1 MATKIKSTIES
12 TTSNRPTVSRRS
24 VLAGTGALVVSIGM
38 PVAAARK
45 ARAQATA
52 RFGSAVKPTFEAK
65 QLDTWLQ
72 IGADGRVTA
81 FYGKMD
87 MGQGADVAIAQIVA
101 EDLDCKFSDVVVVMG
116 DTASTIN
123 QGGASGS
130 NGVQLGGAT
139 LRNAAAE
146 ARRVLVEHT
155 AKLWGVDA
163 DKLTVSDGVISLP
176 GDATKKISYADL
188 VGGNYFNVEMKWN
201 GTYGN
206 GLTLSSPAKTKPVSQ
221 YKIVGTSP
229 RRYDIPGKTYGTT
242 DYVGDVKLPGMVHA
256 RMVLPPVA
264 GASPL
269 KIDTSSLKGIP
280 GARVVREKDFV
291 AVVADR
297 EWDAIKL
304 AETLKVT
311 WSDAKPNFPGHD
323 KIHDHIRKAPGQGGQ
338 DLDKTADVEKALKGA
353 AKVVEAEYQWPFQS
367 HASMGPACAVVAIN
381 GDRATLWT
389 GTQKSH
395 YARDGVARML
405 GLPQENVH
413 GIWLPGSGS
422 YGRNDAGDAAAA
434 AAVVAKHVGKPVRM
448 QGMRYEGT
456 GWDPKGPATIQQAK
470 AGLDAQGN
478 VIAHYFKTK
487 GFSRL
492 DVNSNESDPRDLL
505 AGQLI
510 GHLSKNESAF
520 NVPAESYQ
528 FPTKWAG
535 WEVIPPLLKNSSPLR
550 SSHFRD
556 PSGPQIH
563 FASEQFMDELAI
575 EVGADP
581 IDFRLKYVRNERDIG
596 VIKAAAEKAGWK
608 SRNTP
613 ANKPGGVSTVSGRG
627 IAYAQRSGVTVA
639 IIAEVEV
646 DRSTG
651 KIWARK
657 FTVAHDCGLIINPDG
672 LRLTIEGNVV
682 QALSRSIWEEVQFDS
697 NGVTSIDWSSYPI
710 LDSTETPETIDVVMI
725 NRPDVRPAGAG
736 EATTRPIAAAV
747 ANAVFDATGVR
758 IRRAPLTPERVKAYL
773 GQV

>member
-1 MATKIKSTIES
+1 MATNMKDF
-12 TTSNRPTVSRRS
+12 TVTRRS
-24 VLAGTGALVVSIGM
+24 VLAGTGALVVSISAPTLG
-38 PVAAARK
+38 ARR
-45 ARAQATA
+45 ARAQAVS
-52 RFGSAVKPTFEAK
+52 RFGSAVKPAFEPK

-72 IGADGRVTA
+72 IGADGRVTV

-116 DTASTIN
+116 DSASTIN
-123 QGGASGS
+123 QGGASSS
-130 NGVQLGGAT
+130 NGVQNGGAA

-146 ARRVLVEHT
+146 ARRVLVEHA
-155 AKLWGVDA
+155 AKMWGVPA
-163 DKLTVSDGVISLP
+163 DKVTASDGVISVA
-176 GDATKKISYADL
+176 GDASKSVTYADL
-188 VGGNYFNVEMKWN
+188 VGGNYFNVELKWN
-201 GTYGN
+201 GQIGN

-229 RRYDIPGKTYGTT
+229 KRFDIPGKVYGTM
-242 DYVGDVKLPGMVHA
+242 DYVGDVRLPGMVHA

-264 GASPL
+264 GASPV
-269 KIDTSSLKGIP
+269 KIDSSSLKGIP
-280 GARVVREKDFV
+280 GARVVHEKDFV

-297 EWDAIKL
+297 EWDAIRL

-311 WSDAKPNFPGHD
+311 WSNAKPNFPGHD
-323 KIHDHIRKAPGQGGQ
+323 KIHDHIRKAPVHGSEGM
-338 DLDKTADVEKALKGA
+338 DKTAEIDAALKGA
-353 AKVVEAEYQWPFQS
+353 AKVIEAEYEWPFQS
-367 HASMGPACAVVAIN
+367 HASMGPGCAVVQIN

-405 GLPQENVH
+405 NMKPEMVH
-413 GIWLPGSGS
+413 GIWLPGPGS

-456 GWDPKGPATIQQAK
+456 GWDPKGPASIHHAK

-478 VIAHYFKTK
+478 VIAYYFKSK

-492 DVNSNESDPRDLL
+492 DVDSNESQPENCL
-505 AGQLI
+505 AGQLV
-510 GHLSKNESAF
+510 GVSSKNQAVF
-520 NVPAESYQ
+520 NVPAESYE
-528 FPTKWAG
+528 FATKWAG
-535 WEVIPPLLKNSSPLR
+535 WEVVPPLLKNGSPLR
-550 SSHFRD
+550 TSHFRD

-563 FASEQFMDELAI
+563 FASEQFIDELALA
-575 EVGADP
+575 VGADP
-581 IDFRLKYVRNERDIG
+581 IEFRLKHVKDPRDIG
-596 VIKAAAEKAGWK
+596 VIKAAAEKAGWTP
-608 SRNTP
+608 RNRP
-613 ANKPGGVSTVSGRG
+613 ANKPGGTSTVSGRG
-627 IAYAQRSGVTVA
+627 FAYASRSGTTVA
-639 IIAEVEV
+639 MIAEVEV

-672 LRLTIEGNVV
+672 LRNTIEGNVV
-682 QALSRSIWEEVQFDS
+682 QATSRALWEEVQFDS
-697 NGVTSIDWSSYPI
+697 NNVTSTDWAGYPI
-710 LDSTETPETIDVVMI
+710 LDSTEVPETVDVVLV
-725 NRPDVRPAGAG
+725 NRPDVKPGGAG
-736 EATTRPIAAAV
+736 EATTRPVAAAI

-758 IRRAPLTPERVKAYL
+758 IRRAPLTPDRVKGVL